1 MRILPSYQVAAMGD
15 VERMI
20 IKILE
25 KWLQGEGR
33 TPKSWT
39 TIIRVLKE
47 INLNELAKD
56 IKQTLENQD
65 CYL

>member
-1 MRILPSYQVAAMGD
+1 MGD
-15 VERMI
+15 VERMT

-39 TIIRVLKE
+39 MIIRVLKE

-56 IKQTLENQD
+56 IKQTLENREFPD
-65 CYL
+65 CNLSR